1 MLWAMSTHQTI
12 VRGESGG
19 HVKAYQVAL
28 ETLGHD
34 LPRYGADGDAGGETF
49 SVTEEFTKRHGLE
62 FDDLDDEIPARV
74 VELVHEYAAPP
85 TGTTGTDWPGL
96 WLHDFRDIRTDRIG
110 RKRRWSDVTGIT
122 FHQTAC
128 CFLSD
133 LDPDEAKLKRALA
146 RVAKVRAH
154 FVGLRCGDFAYN
166 APLDRRMSHG
176 HAFNRHDVG
185 IEIDGYYGG
194 VHDDLATFW
203 RPKSRPNRKPMVP
216 TPVQVENARA
226 VCRYIVETVAAN
238 GGEVL
243 YIHAHRQ
250 THRGKPSDPGEL
262 IWRDVALWCK
272 AELGL
277 TDEGPDYYVPHHSHK
292 KRGGLSSKAG
302 PGRPIPKQW
311 DPDNTWDYRKRP
323 KK

>member
-1 MLWAMSTHQTI
+1 MLLAMSTDKTI
-12 VRGESGG
+12 VRGDSGS
-19 HVKAYQVAL
+19 HVETYQVAL
-28 ETLGHD
+28 ERLGHD
-34 LPRYGADGDAGGETF
+34 LPRYGADGHAGNETF
-49 SVTEEFTKRHGLE
+49 NATEEFTERQG
-62 FDDLDDEIPARV
+62 LDDFADVIPKLTV
-74 VELVHEYAAPP
+74 DLVHELGADSVPDACTRP
-85 TGTTGTDWPGL
+85 
-96 WLHDFRDIRTDRIG
+96 WLHDFRDVQTDRIG
-110 RKRRWSDVTGIT
+110 RRRRWSEVTGIT
-122 FHQTAC
+122 LHQTAT

-146 RVAKVRAH
+146 RVAKIRAH
-154 FVGLRCGDFAYN
+154 LVVLRCGEVAFN

-185 IEIDGYYGG
+185 IEIDGYFAG
-194 VHDDLATFW
+194 VDGDNATFW
-203 RPKSRPNRKPMVP
+203 KPKSRPDRKPMESSP
-216 TPVQVENARA
+216 IQVKAARGG
-226 VCRYIVETVAAN
+226 CRYIVETVAAN

-262 IWRDVALWCK
+262 IWRDIALWCK

-277 TDEGPDYYVPHHSHK
+277 SDEGPDYYVPHHKHK
-292 KRGGLSSKAG
+292 KPGGLSSKAG
-302 PGRPIPKQW
+302 PGRPIPVQW